1 MKKRWVIIPIVS
13 LFLLLAACN
22 TTDNKSETKPKTTTQ
37 QLSAEETLFQNH
49 CSTCHGGNLEGS
61 YGPAL
66 QHVGK
71 TYSKEQILEILKNG
85 KGSMPSQSFIP
96 AADQEKLA
104 TWLSNKK

>member
-1 MKKRWVIIPIVS
+1 LKKRWFIIPIVS
-13 LFLLLAACN
+13 LLLLLAACS
-22 TTDNKSETKPKTTTQ
+22 TSNKSETPKQTQ

-49 CSTCHGGNLEGS
+49 CSTCHGGNLEGG

-66 QHVGK
+66 QHAGK
-71 TYSKEQILEILKNG
+71 TYTKEQILEILKNG
-85 KGSMPSQSFIP
+85 KGTMPSQSFIP

>member
-1 MKKRWVIIPIVS
+1 MKKRWLVIPIVS
-13 LFLLLAACN
+13 LFILLAACSTSN
-22 TTDNKSETKPKTTTQ
+22 NKSETPKTTQ

-49 CSTCHGGNLEGS
+49 CSTCHGGNLEGG

-71 TYSKEQILEILKNG
+71 TYSKEQILEIMKNG
-85 KGSMPSQSFIP
+85 KGGMPSQSFIP
-96 AADQEKLA
+96 KADREKLA